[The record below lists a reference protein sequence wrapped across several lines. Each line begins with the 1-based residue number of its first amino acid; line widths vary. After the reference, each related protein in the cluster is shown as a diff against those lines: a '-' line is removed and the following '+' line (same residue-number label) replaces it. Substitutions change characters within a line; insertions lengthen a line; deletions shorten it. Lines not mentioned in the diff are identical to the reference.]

1 MNPSAHQED
10 SSGRPTAQ
18 EPELLPMR
26 KLIAVAAIA
35 FIVFFGATLWS
46 IEILH
51 GEGGMTEPLESLPI
65 PVEIGRPEIGIV
77 EQRLFELQLEAQH
90 KRQEQMKRLRSYG
103 WVDRQKGII
112 HLPIDR
118 AIELMVSESRP

>member
-1 MNPSAHQED
+1 
-10 SSGRPTAQ
+10 
-18 EPELLPMR
+18 MR